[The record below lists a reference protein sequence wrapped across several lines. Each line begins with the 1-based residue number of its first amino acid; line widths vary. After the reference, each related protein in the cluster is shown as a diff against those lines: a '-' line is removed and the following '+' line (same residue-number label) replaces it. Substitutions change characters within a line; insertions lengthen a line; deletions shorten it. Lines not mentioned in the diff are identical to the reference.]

1 MAAQSYAPLK
11 KIVLFVALLLFLTGL
26 LALLN
31 WFPLL
36 MQDHKLKKYES
47 VDAARKELRMRKIY
61 LPTYIPEHLNLAW
74 PPAEIYGQD
83 VPFNAVITHLT
94 YRGKKEIG
102 LIIHQ
107 IDASENDRFEP
118 RMKMRKEGAGTQIFI
133 KDRKAVLVSAICYK
147 NTPCNQVSWDEGGT
161 VITLIGTFPARDIIR
176 IASSMIAGP

>member
-1 MAAQSYAPLK
+1 
-11 KIVLFVALLLFLTGL
+11 LLLFLTGL

-83 VPFNAVITHLT
+83 VPFNAVIAHLT

-107 IDASENDRFEP
+107 IDAGENDRFEP
-118 RMKMRKEGAGTQIFI
+118 RMKMRKEVGTQIFI
-133 KDRKAVLVSAICYK
+133 KDRKRCLFRIVIR
-147 NTPCNQVSWDEGGT
+147 TPCNQVSWDKAHGDNPDRHVPGARHYQ
-161 VITLIGTFPARDIIR
+161 IT
-176 IASSMIAGP
+176 SMIAGP